1 LEAGTVTA
9 LGGAASVVGGCV
21 AFGEAGPAWVTVGVG
36 DAFTVVGDATA
47 VPDGVAAAAGGS
59 TGIPVWTLA

>member
-1 LEAGTVTA
+1 
-9 LGGAASVVGGCV
+9 V